1 MSIRKQEAGKLY
13 ILSGPSGSGKSTIL
27 KGVLAR
33 LPEAHFSVSATTRG
47 PRHGEVPGRDY
58 HFMTKEEFYELAGV
72 SGFLESAQYVGN
84 WYGTPAAPIRERL
97 ARGVDV
103 LLDIEVQGAA
113 QVKERMPEAV
123 TIFLFPPSLAIL
135 EQRLRRRGTDTE
147 EKIVARMKRA
157 REEYARALFYDYLV
171 INDTRED
178 AMEEV
183 LAIIKAEHCKLESRR
198 HLIT

>member
-1 MSIRKQEAGKLY
+1 MSMKQDGKLY

-27 KGVLAR
+27 KGALAR

-47 PRHGEVPGRDY
+47 PRPGEIAGRDY
-58 HFMTKEEFYELAGV
+58 HYMTKEEFYELAGIG
-72 SGFLESAQYVGN
+72 GFLESAQYVGN
-84 WYGTPAAPIRERL
+84 WYGTPAGPIREKL
-97 ARGVDV
+97 AAGIDV

-135 EQRLRRRGTDTE
+135 EHRLRTRSTDTE
-147 EKIVARMKRA
+147 EKIIARLKRA
-157 REEYARALFYDYLV
+157 REEYGRALFYDYLV
-171 INDTRED
+171 INDTREE

>member
-1 MSIRKQEAGKLY
+1 MSIRQSGKLY

-33 LPEAHFSVSATTRG
+33 MPEAHFSISATTRG
-47 PRHGEVPGRDY
+47 PRHGELAGRDY
-58 HFMTKEEFYELAGV
+58 HYITKEAFFELAGV
-72 SGFLESAQYVGN
+72 GGFLESAQYVGN
-84 WYGTPAAPIRERL
+84 WYGTPAGPIREKL
-97 ARGVDV
+97 AAGIDV

-135 EQRLRRRGTDTE
+135 EKRLRKRGTDTE
-147 EKIVARMKRA
+147 EKIIARLKRA

-171 INDTRED
+171 INDTREE
-178 AMEEV
+178 AIEEV

-198 HLIT
+198 HLIS